1 MERMQN
7 GAKRKEVQRARM
19 TITVDRHRDR
29 LTERASGG
37 PVREKRLV
45 IRRDR
50 FRGGTE
56 SFFVTRKRTDDLLA
70 EFAEVPDLYPF

>member
-1 MERMQN
+1 
-7 GAKRKEVQRARM
+7 M
-19 TITVDRHRDR
+19 TITVDRHRVCDR

-56 SFFVTRKRTDDLLA
+56 SFFVTRKRTDDLRA